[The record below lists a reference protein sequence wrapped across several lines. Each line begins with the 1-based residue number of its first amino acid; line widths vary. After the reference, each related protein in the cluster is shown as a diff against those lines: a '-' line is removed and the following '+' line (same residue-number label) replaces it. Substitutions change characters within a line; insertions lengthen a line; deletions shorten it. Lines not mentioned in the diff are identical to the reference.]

1 MPHAPIPT
9 KEFRAQ
15 IVELVQST
23 GKDGISSLDISHAL
37 SRSHSVV
44 KTHVCALKKAGILS
58 GDRIGA
64 GAKVYM
70 AGAKP
75 LYTMYERALMLVEE
89 TPGITARELCAQL
102 KLTGGSKSHY
112 MRRLRDSGDCRE
124 VKAERMMDFRYW
136 RNPPKVIDEL
146 DDMPVNRRII
156 KASEA
161 PRLRVRMGVR
171 SVFELAN
178 V

>member
-1 MPHAPIPT
+1 MPHPPIPT
-9 KEFRAQ
+9 AEFRAQ
-15 IVELVQST
+15 IVELVKES

-44 KTHVCALKKAGILS
+44 KTHVCELKKAGILS

-89 TPGITARELCAQL
+89 KPGITAREICTQL
-102 KLTGGSKSHY
+102 GLTGGSKSHY
-112 MRRLRDSGDCRE
+112 MRRLRDTGDCKE
-124 VKAERMMDFRYW
+124 VKAERLMDFRYW
-136 RNPPKVIDEL
+136 RNPPKVIDEI
-146 DDMPVNRRII
+146 DDMPVSRRII
-156 KASEA
+156 KASDA

>member
-1 MPHAPIPT
+1 MPHPPIPT
-9 KEFRAQ
+9 AEFRAQ
-15 IVELVQST
+15 IVELVKES

-44 KTHVCALKKAGILS
+44 KAHICELKKAGILA

-64 GAKVYM
+64 GARVYL
-70 AGAKP
+70 AGMKP
-75 LYTMYERALMLVEE
+75 LMTKYAQALMLVEDN
-89 TPGITARELCAQL
+89 PGITGREIV
-102 KLTGGSKSHY
+102 KLTGLSGGSKAHY

-124 VKAERMMDFRYW
+124 VKAERLMDFRYW
-136 RNPPKVIDEL
+136 RNPPKVIDEI

-178 V
+178 A